1 MRVDIG
7 VNTDMDES
15 RSPRAVGSIDRH
27 YLEADQG
34 SLMQRAKQRIAG
46 HVKEQVQFDIQKI
59 WICTVQFLLY
69 FVLLSRILWI

>member
-46 HVKEQVQFDIQKI
+46 HVKEQVQFDILKI
-59 WICTVQFLLY
+59 WICAVQFLLY
-69 FVLLSRILWI
+69 YVLLNRILLI